1 MLRRFLNFLINKS
14 VGSKETQLQEYK
26 PVILVTG
33 CSSGIGLSLAR
44 VLLKHPQY
52 RIVITARNIDSLRLE
67 FAESERL
74 LLRNLDVGIEQARI
88 DLVNEVKTLWG
99 GVDIL
104 INNAGVSY
112 RAVMEH
118 MTEED
123 EYKQMNSNYFGPI
136 GLIRLVLPGMRERG
150 RGKIINVS
158 SVSGMLA
165 MPTMASYSASK
176 HALEGASEALWYETR
191 PFGVNISL
199 VQPGFVHS
207 QSFKRVAYTELSHPS
222 KSWASPYTDFYH
234 YMRPFIEKLMNY
246 SRTSADDIAN
256 LILRVIQTQNPHLWI
271 PATPDALIFHYL
283 RRLLPR
289 RLLLPFLYSCLPKS
303 SSWSANYSKKRPKRY
318 I

>member
-150 RGKIINVS
+150 RGKIINV
-158 SVSGMLA
+158 
-165 MPTMASYSASK
+165 
-176 HALEGASEALWYETR
+176 
-191 PFGVNISL
+191 
-199 VQPGFVHS
+199 
-207 QSFKRVAYTELSHPS
+207 
-222 KSWASPYTDFYH
+222 
-234 YMRPFIEKLMNY
+234 
-246 SRTSADDIAN
+246 
-256 LILRVIQTQNPHLWI
+256 
-271 PATPDALIFHYL
+271 
-283 RRLLPR
+283 
-289 RLLLPFLYSCLPKS
+289 
-303 SSWSANYSKKRPKRY
+303 
-318 I
+318 